1 MKENVM
7 LLDRMTY
14 NLHKMERNPKYKKWL
29 WGMRGAGLAVGG
41 SIFVW
46 ATLLFSIAIFFS
58 MRNEWPS
65 NTVLTLLIVWF
76 AFLLLGIVLG
86 IILEYRSDHN
96 KLKKGYNGLSDK
108 TIKKLNVYFV
118 ILPYKLFIVALIGF
132 GLFVLVNSIIK

>member
-1 MKENVM
+1 M

-86 IILEYRSDHN
+86 IILEYRSDRN
-96 KLKKGYNGLSDK
+96 KLKKGSNGLSDK

>member
-1 MKENVM
+1 
-7 LLDRMTY
+7 
-14 NLHKMERNPKYKKWL
+14 
-29 WGMRGAGLAVGG
+29 MRGAGLAVGG

-96 KLKKGYNGLSDK
+96 KLKKGSNGLSDK